1 MALVIT
7 NLFSAIP
14 FVGQDIVQWLWGGFS
29 VSNPTIQRF
38 FALHYLVPF
47 IIAALVIMHFIALH
61 VHGSSNPL
69 GITGNLDRLPMHGYF
84 VFKDLITVFVF
95 LIAFSLFVFYSPNTI
110 GHPDN
115 YIPGNPLVTPASIN
129 KQYIYI
135 LIIIIIININ
145 LYNNNKLNNIIYNY
159 NKELYNNTFIISLY
173 NKSIINKSNK
183 LNNKIIKRIFIS
195 LTILNNKLLIKN
207 KDLNNNINNITLYDK
222 IKLIN
227 IIKDYNLV
235 PSINNKLIKIRKL
248 LLNINLLSN
257 LNSNKEIIKDLL
269 NIPLNKL
276 DIIKLDNI
284 SFKNL
289 INGLFQ
295 AEGHIGY
302 EFYTLLSYKGRPI
315 VFIQLNASLESIIL
329 FKQFNNIFNN
339 IINYLIYLNNSGYY
353 SIRIYS
359 RNINFI
365 INKFKPYI
373 NNVYG
378 DKFRGLL
385 FLIKIHY
392 LLTIPLDINIKK
404 IIYLVYNLIDN
415 SQRKLLLLIKINIVL
430 NNNNNN
436 DLDNNYYNNYIKN
449 IININHNPYK
459 FNICWLLGFFIG
471 DGSLITYIKNN
482 KIIDISLPLYIIEL
496 KISQKYTEDNIKL
509 LNLIS
514 NNLINQFNIKT
525 KLRLLDNKYEII
537 ILNHIELNKLINLF
551 KQYNNYWYL
560 RKHQLTFLSKFLSL
574 KRLSKYW
581 IIGSLLRINLLREFI
596 ILQYNNRLLINNSKR
611 LSLITIKDIELYL
624 KDLNINYN
632 IEHIKLIF
640 KYNNDNNKYYF
651 PKYLTYSSLILL
663 LTLNYYNNIIKVF
676 DNKYKDLPIFIHKY
690 KNKGYFVSLPIKLL
704 PKIKYFYFSLTLNTL
719 YEAIKYKNNLLYEWL
734 INNKL
739 L

>member
-1 MALVIT
+1 M
-7 NLFSAIP
+7 
-14 FVGQDIVQWLWGGFS
+14 WLWGGFS

-38 FALHYLVPF
+38 FALHYVVPF

>member
-1 MALVIT
+1 MI
-7 NLFSAIP
+7 
-14 FVGQDIVQWLWGGFS
+14 
-29 VSNPTIQRF
+29 
-38 FALHYLVPF
+38 
-47 IIAALVIMHFIALH
+47 
-61 VHGSSNPL
+61 
-69 GITGNLDRLPMHGYF
+69 
-84 VFKDLITVFVF
+84 
-95 LIAFSLFVFYSPNTI
+95 
-110 GHPDN
+110 
-115 YIPGNPLVTPASIN
+115 
-129 KQYIYI
+129 
-135 LIIIIIININ
+135 
-145 LYNNNKLNNIIYNY
+145 
-159 NKELYNNTFIISLY
+159 
-173 NKSIINKSNK
+173 
-183 LNNKIIKRIFIS
+183 
-195 LTILNNKLLIKN
+195 
-207 KDLNNNINNITLYDK
+207 
-222 IKLIN
+222 
-227 IIKDYNLV
+227 
-235 PSINNKLIKIRKL
+235 
-248 LLNINLLSN
+248 
-257 LNSNKEIIKDLL
+257 
-269 NIPLNKL
+269 
-276 DIIKLDNI
+276 
-284 SFKNL
+284 
-289 INGLFQ
+289 
-295 AEGHIGY
+295 
-302 EFYTLLSYKGRPI
+302 
-315 VFIQLNASLESIIL
+315 
-329 FKQFNNIFNN
+329 
-339 IINYLIYLNNSGYY
+339 
-353 SIRIYS
+353 
-359 RNINFI
+359 
-365 INKFKPYI
+365 
-373 NNVYG
+373 
-378 DKFRGLL
+378 
-385 FLIKIHY
+385 
-392 LLTIPLDINIKK
+392 
-404 IIYLVYNLIDN
+404 
-415 SQRKLLLLIKINIVL
+415 
-430 NNNNNN
+430 
-436 DLDNNYYNNYIKN
+436 NYIKN